1 MSKLAILGGEKAVK
15 IPAPHFV
22 WPIIGEDEKQA
33 VMRQL
38 DTGNISINDWSGV
51 IKEFELS
58 FAEYQGMKYAL
69 TTYNGTSALLSA
81 YFACNIKEG
90 DEVIAPAYTF
100 LAMVEMAKGCN
111 LNIYE
116 CIKFFL

>member
-38 DTGNISINDWSGV
+38 DTGNMQDIR
-51 IKEFELS
+51 L
-58 FAEYQGMKYAL
+58 QHCL
-69 TTYNGTSALLSA
+69 
-81 YFACNIKEG
+81 
-90 DEVIAPAYTF
+90 
-100 LAMVEMAKGCN
+100 
-111 LNIYE
+111 
-116 CIKFFL
+116 CIKYMIKIQRI